1 MASQKYFDD
10 GKKRKKRSSM
20 VDKIPVMAIAG
31 ARRNK
36 NLIKLKQDLEE
47 RARASAQDTE
57 PKIEVLYVDTT
68 RNVGVVLG
76 KVLYIIDNMIG
87 FIFRRK
93 GHNKGYKK
101 SSMGGQTSS
110 MKVYG

>member
-1 MASQKYFDD
+1 MANRKVFDD
-10 GKKRKKRSSM
+10 GKKQKKRSSM

-76 KVLYIIDNMIG
+76 RVLFIIDNMIM
-87 FIFRRK
+87 F
-93 GHNKGYKK
+93 Y
-101 SSMGGQTSS
+101 M
-110 MKVYG
+110 